1 MEDEIVDE
9 ILIDNNMVQM
19 GSVFNIC
26 RATVK
31 IQLKNGGISSGFF
44 LKFERNEKMFHC
56 IMTNQHVIKSDMI
69 EKGDEIITVKY
80 ENEKK
85 QFNIKLDTKER
96 IIKEFNTEL
105 KIDVTIIE
113 IIEKD
118 NIIDD
123 VYFLSANTDS
133 DENNEDFLGK
143 SILIAQYPNGK
154 LSLSNGKILEID
166 PKNDY
171 LFYHTADTEPG
182 SSGSPIVLKGEE
194 EQQEEVIAIHKG
206 GVDKLKRNA
215 GFFIGIIIDIMMAY
229 RKNGQGLEYYKNG
242 NVKYKGNF
250 HDDEYEGEGKLYY
263 ENGQKKY
270 EGMFSKGEYNGKGT
284 EYYDYGKKK
293 YEGQF
298 LNGEYNGEGEF
309 YDEND
314 EIYIGQFKNGKKNGN
329 GCIIKNNKLIKE
341 GPFENDEFM
350 GDDEGEDNPS
360 DNNIDGKV
368 ENNNKGPENDEN
380 YFNVKEKEVGNQDN
394 NNNNNYNNNIN
405 NNNGNNNNDNED
417 FWREM
422 QTHAYH
428 VLHPL
433 GNLLGIRCKRC
444 CHLVKN
450 HHENEFYN
458 WLCDDCP
465 KNDNICTKK

>member
-19 GSVFNIC
+19 GNVFNIC

-31 IQLKNGGISSGFF
+31 IQLKNGGIGSGFF

-69 EKGDEIITVKY
+69 EKGDEMITVKY

-85 QFNIKLDTKER
+85 EFDIKLDTKER

-118 NIIDD
+118 NIIDY
-123 VYFLSANTDS
+123 VYFLSPNTDS

-182 SSGSPIVLKGEE
+182 SSGSPIVLKVEK

-229 RKNGQGLEYYKNG
+229 RKNGQGLDIIKTETLNIREIFTMM
-242 NVKYKGNF
+242 NMKG
-250 HDDEYEGEGKLYY
+250 K
-263 ENGQKKY
+263 EN
-270 EGMFSKGEYNGKGT
+270 
-284 EYYDYGKKK
+284 
-293 YEGQF
+293 
-298 LNGEYNGEGEF
+298 
-309 YDEND
+309 
-314 EIYIGQFKNGKKNGN
+314 YIMKMAKKNM
-329 GCIIKNNKLIKE
+329 KE
-341 GPFENDEFM
+341 CSQKENIM
-350 GDDEGEDNPS
+350 
-360 DNNIDGKV
+360 
-368 ENNNKGPENDEN
+368 
-380 YFNVKEKEVGNQDN
+380 EKEQ
-394 NNNNNYNNNIN
+394 NI
-405 NNNGNNNNDNED
+405 
-417 FWREM
+417 M
-422 QTHAYH
+422 KT
-428 VLHPL
+428 
-433 GNLLGIRCKRC
+433 
-444 CHLVKN
+444 VK
-450 HHENEFYN
+450 
-458 WLCDDCP
+458 
-465 KNDNICTKK
+465 KNMKDSF